1 MHWFLYVLSSSG
13 MGVRGGAQ
21 FPPCHHSW
29 DIRMFKRQ
37 HWHNGCGKGH
47 GECGWG
53 GEEEDGRF
61 CVELG
66 REEAMLKGQKLFFSV
81 VESLFS
87 NEIQGIPVFT
97 ITAVLVGEGLGLR
110 GPPLWRSRSSGQ
122 FESSEAESGF
132 SHSTPWP
139 WVSTANTC
147 HGHHLQQKFT
157 LMCFLNFMFINF
169 I

>member
-1 MHWFLYVLSSSG
+1 MSDVDVLIGGMLISFLKSGSSSMHWFLYVLSSSG

-61 CVELG
+61 CVEPG
-66 REEAMLKGQKLFFSV
+66 REEAMLKGQKLFF
-81 VESLFS
+81 
-87 NEIQGIPVFT
+87 
-97 ITAVLVGEGLGLR
+97 R
-110 GPPLWRSRSSGQ
+110 W
-122 FESSEAESGF
+122 
-132 SHSTPWP
+132 
-139 WVSTANTC
+139 
-147 HGHHLQQKFT
+147 
-157 LMCFLNFMFINF
+157 
-169 I
+169 